1 MYLDLYFVI
10 GTFRGRGSD
19 SHFPVVPLDLIQ
31 QSVAGG
37 NGERQLCR
45 SRCKRWKISFSS
57 SDAMFCRSAVTLEM
71 HKA

>member
-19 SHFPVVPLDLIQ
+19 SRFPVVPLDLIQ

-37 NGERQLCR
+37 NGERQLSADPGAKDGR
-45 SRCKRWKISFSS
+45 SHFLHLMQC
-57 SDAMFCRSAVTLEM
+57 SADLQ
-71 HKA
+71 